1 MYPEDRI
8 DNSDID
14 RHPQTF
20 TDDGSGM
27 ASKRPPIPDLAQT
40 DEDSPDIEP
49 STARALDMTEQN
61 YEEQAA
67 EAEAAMQGVQQD
79 PTEKKAQPQD
89 DELED
94 PFHINLD
101 AD

>member
-1 MYPEDRI
+1 
-8 DNSDID
+8 
-14 RHPQTF
+14 
-20 TDDGSGM
+20 M
-27 ASKRPPIPDLAQT
+27 ASKPPPIPNLAQT

-49 STARALDMTEQN
+49 STVQALDMTEQN

-79 PTEKKAQPQD
+79 PSEKKVQPQD
-89 DELED
+89 EELED

-101 AD
+101 VD